1 MATVKTDEKEII
13 KQKEIMYEVKRI
25 NGDGKKC
32 CLYTLGCQQNESD
45 SEKLSGMI
53 KCMGYIMTEEPAE
66 ADLILYNTCAVRENA
81 EKKLFGRIG
90 ALKPLKEKNPELLI
104 GVCGCMPQ
112 EPSMEEK
119 FKRQYKYV
127 DMVFGTHSLYRFPE
141 ILKKAVDDRSQ
152 VLDIR
157 DIDGEVTE
165 GIPIERNS
173 KVKAFL
179 SVMYGCNNFCS
190 YCIVPYV
197 RGRERSRTWQDVVD
211 EAKEIADSGCKEIML
226 LGQNVNSYDGGI
238 DFAELLYKVSC
249 ISGIERIRFMSSH
262 PKDLKSELIDV
273 MAERKNIC
281 NQLHLP
287 VQSGSDRILKLMNR
301 HYDTERYLGIVDEV
315 KRKIPDVTL
324 TTDIIVGFP
333 GETDKDFE
341 DTVNLLEKVRYDSI
355 YSFIYSKRTG
365 TPAAEMKDVMSEEHK
380 HENFE
385 KMLKLQ
391 NDISLKRNLD
401 LIGSVQTVLVEGES
415 KTDDKKQSGRTEG
428 GKLVHFDSCNDLTGE
443 LVKVKIESA
452 NTWTLSGKLEETK

>member
-1 MATVKTDEKEII
+1 
-13 KQKEIMYEVKRI
+13 
-25 NGDGKKC
+25 
-32 CLYTLGCQQNESD
+32 
-45 SEKLSGMI
+45 
-53 KCMGYIMTEEPAE
+53 
-66 ADLILYNTCAVRENA
+66 
-81 EKKLFGRIG
+81 
-90 ALKPLKEKNPELLI
+90 
-104 GVCGCMPQ
+104 
-112 EPSMEEK
+112 MEQK

-141 ILKKAVDDRSQ
+141 ILKKAIDDKTQ
-152 VLDIR
+152 VSDIR

-165 GIPIERNS
+165 GVPIERNS
-173 KVKAFL
+173 KVKAYL

-197 RGRERSRTWQDVVD
+197 RGRERSRTWQDVVN
-211 EAKEIADSGCKEIML
+211 EAKEIADSGCREIML

-249 ISGIERIRFMSSH
+249 VSGIERIRFMSSH
-262 PKDLKSELIDV
+262 PKDLKSGLIDV

-301 HYDTERYLGIVDEV
+301 HYDTERYLKIVDEV

-341 DTVNLLEKVRYDSI
+341 DTVSLLEKVKYDGI

-365 TPAAEMKDVMSEEHK
+365 TPAAEMEDVMSEEHK

-391 NDISLKRNLD
+391 NDISLERNLC

-415 KTDDKKQSGRTEG
+415 KTDNKKQSGRTEG
-428 GKLVHFDSCNDLTGE
+428 GKLVHFDSDKDMTGE
-443 LVKVKIESA
+443 MVKVKIESA